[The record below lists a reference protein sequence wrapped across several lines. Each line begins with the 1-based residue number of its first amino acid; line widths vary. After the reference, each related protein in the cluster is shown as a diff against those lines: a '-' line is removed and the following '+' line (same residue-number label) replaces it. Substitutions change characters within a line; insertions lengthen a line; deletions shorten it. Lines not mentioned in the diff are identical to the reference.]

1 MRTPNLPRNSVMKG
15 SDSILKVELPQIDS
29 VQCVTTEE
37 LPPDFY
43 HEPPEGYSYEVT
55 QHRRNMVAIWIINHG
70 EFSYTDSTP
79 RSIWGFYNTKTKCF
93 HAPIN
98 SKTVGKEVRL
108 EDTTPY
114 SAMSINHNALQQLLY
129 A

>member
-1 MRTPNLPRNSVMKG
+1 MNSSEM
-15 SDSILKVELPQIDS
+15 DTILKD
-29 VQCVTTEE
+29 CVLSE
-37 LPPDFY
+37 F
-43 HEPPEGYSYEVT
+43 HEPPISYSYET
-55 QHRRNMVAIWIINHG
+55 GQFKRNIIAIWILNHG